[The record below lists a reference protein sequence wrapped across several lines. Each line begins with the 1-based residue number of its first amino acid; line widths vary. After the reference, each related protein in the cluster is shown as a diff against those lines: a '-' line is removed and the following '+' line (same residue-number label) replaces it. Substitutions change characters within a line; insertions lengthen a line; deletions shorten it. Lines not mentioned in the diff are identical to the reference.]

1 MGSEL
6 VKPHHLDRRAVVYV
20 RQSSPQQVVNNQ
32 ESLRLQYALRQRA
45 RDLGWREADI
55 EVVDADLGL
64 SGASAAHRQGFK
76 DLVARIALGE
86 VGLIVSIEVTRLAR
100 NCSDWYPLLDLCGHR
115 GCLIADRDAVYEHT
129 P

>member
-20 RQSSPQQVVNNQ
+20 RQSSPQQALSNQ

-64 SGASAAHRQGFK
+64 SGASAAHRK
-76 DLVARIALGE
+76 ASRTWSRA
-86 VGLIVSIEVTRLAR
+86 SPLAR
-100 NCSDWYPLLDLCGHR
+100 S
-115 GCLIADRDAVYEHT
+115 A
-129 P
+129 